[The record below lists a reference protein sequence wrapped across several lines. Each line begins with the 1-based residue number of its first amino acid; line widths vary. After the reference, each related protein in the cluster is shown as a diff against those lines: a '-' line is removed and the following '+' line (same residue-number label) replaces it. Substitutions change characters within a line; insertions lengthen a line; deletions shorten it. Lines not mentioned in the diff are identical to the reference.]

1 MNTILKVE
9 GGAVAVGVTAA
20 TAFTVY
26 VAAKTVMFF
35 KDAEWTD

>member
-1 MNTILKVE
+1 MNTLLKIE
-9 GGAVAVGVTAA
+9 GGAVAVAVTDQK
-20 TAFTVY
+20 AFTVY